1 MKKASQVTYTLTPDE
16 IREILIDYLECRG
29 KKVDVQYRIEERGGD
44 PMDRFPGTPTV
55 ISVNVTVKEN

>member
-16 IREILIDYLECRG
+16 IQEILIDYLECRG